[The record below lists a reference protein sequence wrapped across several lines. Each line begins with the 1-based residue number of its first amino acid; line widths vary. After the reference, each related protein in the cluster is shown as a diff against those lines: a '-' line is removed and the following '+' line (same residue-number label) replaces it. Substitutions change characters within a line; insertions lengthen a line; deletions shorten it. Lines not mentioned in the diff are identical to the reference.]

1 MARALGGTSLCPCL
15 FGTFRATF
23 RSPDSTRT
31 IANSPNR
38 AEKIGQTLSDFLC
51 IHTHG
56 HMVIYAFT
64 IESLYTVL
72 HPSLLMLY
80 SPIPSV
86 DDQPSEVLCHTAVVL
101 GDRLGVAGSSGS
113 TLLGEEV
120 PETGASN
127 ADSSTSSAAPMSSA
141 AFALDV
147 THAHVSKLEDVQNEY
162 LRRLLGLNRRS
173 VIAILFSETGIIP
186 LRYSLQVTIPRY
198 RLSITPDITRDGL
211 PCWLSDLY
219 YALSHLPVP
228 VLLSMD
234 SLTPDGIADLK
245 RRLNASCSTWIGE

>member
-1 MARALGGTSLCPCL
+1 MSKRLLFLPRLSPLEWLGDIPLSRFYPHHCK
-15 FGTFRATF
+15 F
-23 RSPDSTRT
+23 
-31 IANSPNR
+31 PNR

-173 VIAILFSETGIIP
+173 V
-186 LRYSLQVTIPRY
+186 TIPRY